1 LVLINYMTGQVL
13 RIEPITEADDLAAA
27 SSRSAAMAS
36 AGTTLKE
43 AVGKAA
49 TQSTNPG
56 GKRDAQSERWASPCF
71 DRLPRG

>member
-1 LVLINYMTGQVL
+1 MLINYMTGQVL

-27 SSRSAAMAS
+27 SSQSAAMAS

-43 AVGKAA
+43 AVDKAA

-56 GKRDAQSERWASPCF
+56 GKRDAHSERWASRCF

>member
-1 LVLINYMTGQVL
+1 LVLINYLTGQVL

-43 AVGKAA
+43 PVGKAA

-56 GKRDAQSERWASPCF
+56 KRDAQSERWASRCF